1 MNGKDEI
8 FDTHEDALE
17 LASKF
22 EAPMRMFSASD
33 EIIERNWLA
42 LAMAGDFSTMP
53 VPFTWD
59 QSAAF
64 AHIIDGYG
72 IAGGV
77 SECMQITRN
86 AIDSEPDP
94 HDGAG
99 SAMQLWVA
107 LFGKHRS
114 YRHGGYP
121 PGPRDRLYLD
131 MLCEALRR
139 RLQILGFDDRKR
151 LLAVMAEHPGFE
163 VSSSSQTARQ
173 KQRGSRLRLRS
184 DGQDR

>member
-1 MNGKDEI
+1 
-8 FDTHEDALE
+8 
-17 LASKF
+17 
-22 EAPMRMFSASD
+22 
-33 EIIERNWLA
+33 
-42 LAMAGDFSTMP
+42 MP

-72 IAGGV
+72 VAGGV
-77 SECMQITRN
+77 SECMDITRN

-121 PGPRDRLYLD
+121 PGPRDQLYLD
-131 MLCEALRR
+131 MLCEALRG
-139 RLQILGFDDRKR
+139 RLQNLCFDDRKR
-151 LLAVMAEHPGFE
+151 LLALMADHSGFK
-163 VSSSSQTARQ
+163 VASSGQTALHRQ
-173 KQRGSRLRLRS
+173 RAATDPGSLGSLPI
-184 DGQDR
+184 DEIKEP